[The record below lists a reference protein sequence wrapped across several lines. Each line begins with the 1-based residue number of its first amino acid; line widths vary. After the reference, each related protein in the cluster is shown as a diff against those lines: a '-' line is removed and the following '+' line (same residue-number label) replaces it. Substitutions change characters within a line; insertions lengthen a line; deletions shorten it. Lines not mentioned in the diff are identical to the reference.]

1 MEAKLKAN
9 FTSAILA
16 VPEAMALLHLL
27 QQLNL
32 PNHYLAGGSVTQI
45 LWNQKLG
52 LPALDKVK
60 DFDVVYFDRENDSE
74 EHFQTLIDAQKCFA
88 LPVDVVNQAN
98 VHKWY
103 GKKHGNDIAPHKETE
118 DGIRTWLPCFA
129 VGIRLN
135 SESGDELEVF
145 APYGLEDQA
154 NMLIRPNKRAMRQ
167 ENYDTMNASFKAR
180 WPMVTVLDWHLA

>member
-1 MEAKLKAN
+1 MSNALQN
-9 FTSAILA
+9 DLINAIQL
-16 VPEAMALLHLL
+16 VPEAVALLSLL

-32 PNHYLAGGSVTQI
+32 PNHYLAGDSVTQI

-52 LPALDKVK
+52 LPPLDKVK
-60 DFDVVYFDRENDSE
+60 DFDVVYFDRTNDSE
-74 EHFQTLIDAQKCFA
+74 GYFQQLIDAQKRFD

-103 GKKHGNDIAPHKETE
+103 GKKHGNDIAPHTETE

-129 VGIRLN
+129 VGVRLYSDSAN
-135 SESGDELEVF
+135 ELKVF

-154 NMLIRPNKRAMRQ
+154 NMLIRPNKRTMRK
-167 ENYDTMNASFKAR
+167 ENYDDMNASFKER
-180 WPMVTVLDWHLA
+180 WPMVTVLDWHQA